1 MGFAL
6 MIAETP
12 LGGALFVALAMVFSV
27 LGLVLVRRYANVDW
41 LKRQHEVASFF
52 FLMIGTLYAVLIA
65 FAIYVVWS
73 EFQNAGTNLEHEANE
88 VGDLSR
94 MARAMPEPMRS
105 DIRTALLEYI
115 HAVLEDEF
123 PAMEDGRPS
132 ERTWRAVENLWQL
145 YAAAE
150 PSTLKAQA
158 NYAESLK
165 HLNELSNYRRIR
177 LFTSRGTVPPVL
189 WWLLYLGGIVLV
201 AFTYFFGHDSM
212 LSQGAMTAALAGILA
227 FSLFL
232 ILAFDSPYGG
242 AVRVSP
248 APYELELQHVGAR
261 H

>member
-1 MGFAL
+1 

-73 EFQNAGTNLEHEANE
+73 EFQNSGTNLEHEANE

-105 DIRTALLEYI
+105 DIRSALLEYV
-115 HAVLEDEF
+115 HSVLEDEF
-123 PAMEDGRPS
+123 PAMADGRTS
-132 ERTWRAVENLWQL
+132 DRTWQAVENLWRI
-145 YAAAE
+145 YANAE
-150 PSTLKAQA
+150 PNTLKAQA

-165 HLNELSNYRRIR
+165 HLNELSNYRRTR

-201 AFTYFFGHDSM
+201 AFTYFFGHDSL

-242 AVRVSP
+242 AVRVNP
-248 APYELELQHVGAR
+248 APFELELQHVEAR